1 MPPEDL
7 ICDEADAT
15 DTFKQRPN
23 ETEPMENLENET
35 KLTGYGDKSAFIP
48 DSSEAMLMY
57 SEPIGQSRGMDA
69 IQREIL
75 ITNVPTP
82 PVCDPRVMGQ

>member
-1 MPPEDL
+1 MPPEEL
-7 ICDEADAT
+7 ICGEADAT

-48 DSSEAMLMY
+48 
-57 SEPIGQSRGMDA
+57 R
-69 IQREIL
+69 R
-75 ITNVPTP
+75 
-82 PVCDPRVMGQ
+82 C